1 MSKKIHDIMHPGISS
16 HAPDASLSAIAKT
29 MKERDIGAVP
39 IVDKGKL
46 VGMVTD
52 RDITV
57 RALADGKDIA
67 KLTAKDV
74 MTSDVACCRL
84 SDTAIDASKLMQE
97 RRIRRLPVLDKSEN
111 LVGMVSMGDLTHAM
125 SDEMSGRLAKSVSSH
140 HVQ

>member
-1 MSKKIHDIMHPGISS
+1 MSKKIHDIMHAGINA
-16 HAPDASLSAIAKT
+16 HAPDATLLAIAKT
-29 MKERDIGAVP
+29 MREKDIGAVP

-74 MTSDVACCRL
+74 MTSDVASCRS
-84 SDTAIDASKLMQE
+84 SDTAIAASKLMQE

-111 LVGMVSMGDLTHAM
+111 LVGMVSLGDLTHAM
-125 SDEMSGRLAKSVSSH
+125 SDELSGRLAKSVSSH